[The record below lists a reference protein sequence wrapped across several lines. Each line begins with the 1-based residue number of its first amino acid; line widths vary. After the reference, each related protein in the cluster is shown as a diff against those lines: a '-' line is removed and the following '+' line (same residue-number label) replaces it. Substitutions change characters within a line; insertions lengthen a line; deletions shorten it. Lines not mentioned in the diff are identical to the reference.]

1 MAKLPASKK
10 MKRIADMNIGETCFT
25 TPLAMWVNLDQECFL
40 NENFEASNEVK
51 GDLKL
56 KVLKAVDGYFV
67 LIYEVTYNW
76 SPRENHGFAT
86 VDETLCYG
94 KVIDFRFTENDV
106 IKIKIEQAVSV
117 QNYELATELQ
127 KQLK

>member
-10 MKRIADMNIGETCFT
+10 MKRIADMNIGETCFV

-40 NENFEASNEVK
+40 NENFEASDEVK

-56 KVLKAVDGYFV
+56 KVLKGVNGYLA
-67 LIYEVTYNW
+67 LIFEVSYNW

-86 VDETLCYG
+86 VDEKLCYG
-94 KVIDFRFTENDV
+94 QVLGFRFTENDV
-106 IKIKIEQAVSV
+106 IKLKIEQAVAV
-117 QNYELATELQ
+117 QDYELATEL
-127 KQLK
+127 KKELK